1 MRRTKKNGKKN
12 HYGDT
17 YEESLR
23 LEKLDAYES
32 LIQSNLFQ
40 KKKDVFVE

>member
-12 HYGDT
+12 PYGYDT

-23 LEKLDAYES
+23 LEKLDAYEA
-32 LIQSNLFQ
+32 LIQSDLFQ
-40 KKKDVFVE
+40 KKR